1 MPAGLAGTGSTMKFQ
16 PDHLDGVNAVS
27 RLEGHRVWIHAS
39 AHEHSVLV
47 PWRGDVQPWPVCRL
61 ADLQPEHFDSLVAMA
76 EAGDGGS
83 LGIRVLA
90 GEPRTQQFIDEGRLA
105 SLEAA
110 DHRHLVVFR
119 KLLSLQQLTQDIG
132 CATALLANL
141 GQLGL

>member
-61 ADLQPEHFDSLVAMA
+61 ADLQPGHFEAIAAMGPELVIFGSGSAHRFVPPALYRTLIERRIGVETMA
-76 EAGDGGS
+76 TDAAC
-83 LGIRVLA
+83 RTFNVLA
-90 GEPRTQQFIDEGRLA
+90 HEGRKVLGAFLIETPSA
-105 SLEAA
+105 S
-110 DHRHLVVFR
+110 
-119 KLLSLQQLTQDIG
+119 
-132 CATALLANL
+132 NP
-141 GQLGL
+141 